1 MYICAKKEK
10 MKLKQALRK
19 KNNLVMEI
27 NSLYAILSS
36 ENSIAEVNTRKYD
49 LPEVMDELEEKTG
62 ELIKLKSKIQS
73 ANIGVYEK
81 IFAISELKN
90 KIKQL
95 KSIDTKDGF
104 VTEYGKESCVYK
116 AFFNS
121 RNVSDM
127 VKEAENKIE
136 ELQDELEFF
145 NSTTEIDE

>member
-1 MYICAKKEK
+1 

-49 LPEVMDELEEKTG
+49 LPEVMDELEKKTG